1 MATEDIFV
9 AIAITNG
16 ALIAL
21 FLYLHSKTEKEN
33 ELWRAVWLFGA
44 LGVANYAVVVLNYAV
59 ENGGLPD
66 LSDMTEVI
74 LGILDWLLVLLF
86 GYMGLILIINLGKF
100 MINLFK
106 HKKQTNEEKLGKTEY
121 AGE

>member
-9 AIAITNG
+9 SIAITNG

-21 FLYLHSKTEKEN
+21 FLYLHSKTQD
-33 ELWRAVWLFGA
+33 ELWRAIWLFGA

-86 GYMGLILIINLGKF
+86 GYMGLILLLNLGKF
-100 MINLFK
+100 IIDLFK
-106 HKKQTNEEKLGKTEY
+106 PRKQTNEEKLGQTEY
-121 AGE
+121 G